1 MLGLS
6 YDELYDLTP
15 RSFSNKFLGFNNY
28 NTQLLQD
35 SWEQTRLIIHSTLSP
50 HSKKKLKPK
59 EILPFPW
66 DEKNKPK
73 KDIASKEHIQE
84 VIKRYNK
91 NKIKKLN

>member
-1 MLGLS
+1 MMGLS

-15 RSFSNKFLGFNNY
+15 RSFSNKLLGFNNY
-28 NTQLLQD
+28 N
-35 SWEQTRLIIHSTLSP
+35 
-50 HSKKKLKPK
+50 
-59 EILPFPW
+59 
-66 DEKNKPK
+66 NKPK

>member
-15 RSFSNKFLGFNNY
+15 RSFSNKLLGFNNY
-28 NTQLLQD
+28 QRQLLET
-35 SWEQTRLIIHSTLSP
+35 SWEQTRLISHSTLSP
-50 HSKKKLKPK
+50 HSKKKLKPQ

-66 DEKNKPK
+66 DDKNKPK
-73 KDIASKEHIQE
+73 KEIASKEHIKE
-84 VIKRYNK
+84 VIERYNK